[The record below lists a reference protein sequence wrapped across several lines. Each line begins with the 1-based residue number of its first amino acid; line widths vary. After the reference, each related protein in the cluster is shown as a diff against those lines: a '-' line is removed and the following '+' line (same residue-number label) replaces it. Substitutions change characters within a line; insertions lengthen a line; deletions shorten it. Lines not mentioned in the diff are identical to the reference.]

1 MACFGNHAAVGTVT
15 MPNLNTFSQYN
26 PTPAIEARYFEA
38 LRTIPA
44 PGGNGCHPYLLL
56 LANLAAKAG
65 RSPEQAFDDIRQS
78 IPAGG
83 RKVLDREIWD
93 AIRKAYNQ
101 GGTFTPRPR
110 PAPAVRN
117 GDAARQR
124 IINQGRISD
133 DADLW
138 EESPVKIHCLPEE
151 TPMLLLSI
159 LFDPDDLVWI
169 GERHQ
174 AGILGET
181 IRRASEWV
189 EHFQG
194 GGMTGPHIIIN
205 PLDGIPRP
213 KKSGDGETL
222 RGDHNVSAFRYC
234 LVEFD
239 DLSREDQIRFWSA
252 VKLPIVALI
261 DTGGKSIH
269 AWVQVSKLATVNTLE
284 QWQEDIK
291 IKLYDR
297 ILAPLGVDAAC
308 SNPSR
313 LSRLPGHLREE
324 KNTTQ
329 RLLWLSSEG
338 RPVC

>member
-1 MACFGNHAAVGTVT
+1 MLD
-15 MPNLNTFSQYN
+15 LNTFSHHK
-26 PTPAIEARYFEA
+26 PVPVIESRYIEA

-44 PGGNGCHPYLLL
+44 PGGNGCHTSLLGV
-56 LANLAAKAG
+56 ANLGIMTGKD
-65 RSPEQAFDDIRQS
+65 PHELHEEIRQA
-78 IPAGG
+78 IPAGQ
-83 RKVLDREIWD
+83 RRVRDSEITD
-93 AIRKAYNQ
+93 AINKALADHQ

-117 GDAARQR
+117 GNAARQR

-222 RGDHNVSAFRYC
+222 RGDHNVFAFRYC
-234 LVEFD
+234 MVEFD

-284 QWQEDIK
+284 QWQENIK

-313 LSRLPGHLREE
+313 LSRLPGHYREE
-324 KNTTQ
+324 KHTTQ

>member
-1 MACFGNHAAVGTVT
+1 MLD
-15 MPNLNTFSQYN
+15 LNTFSHHK
-26 PTPAIEARYFEA
+26 PVPVIESRYIEA

-44 PGGNGCHPYLLL
+44 PGGNGCHTSLLGV
-56 LANLAAKAG
+56 ANLGIMAG
-65 RSPEQAFDDIRQS
+65 KDPHELHEEIRQA
-78 IPAGG
+78 IPAG
-83 RKVLDREIWD
+83 RRRVRDSEITD
-93 AIRKAYNQ
+93 AINKALVDHQ

-117 GDAARQR
+117 GNAARQR

-138 EESPVKIHCLPEE
+138 EESPVKIKCLPEE
-151 TPMLLLSI
+151 TPGLLLST
-159 LFDPDDLVWI
+159 LFEPDDLVWI

-222 RGDHNVSAFRYC
+222 RGDHNVFAFRYC
-234 LVEFD
+234 MVEFD

-252 VKLPIVALI
+252 IKLPIVALI

-284 QWQEDIK
+284 QWQENIK

>member
-1 MACFGNHAAVGTVT
+1 MLD
-15 MPNLNTFSQYN
+15 LNTFSHHK
-26 PTPAIEARYFEA
+26 PVPVIESRYIEA

-44 PGGNGCHPYLLL
+44 PGGNGCHTSLLGV
-56 LANLAAKAG
+56 ANLGIMTGKD
-65 RSPEQAFDDIRQS
+65 PHELHEEIRQA
-78 IPAGG
+78 IPAGQ
-83 RKVLDREIWD
+83 RRVRDREITD
-93 AIRKAYNQ
+93 AINKALADHR

-117 GDAARQR
+117 GNAARQR

-138 EESPVKIHCLPEE
+138 EESPFKIKCLPEE
-151 TPMLLLSI
+151 TPGLLLST
-159 LFDPDDLVWI
+159 LFEPDDLVWI
-169 GERHQ
+169 GERQQ

-205 PLDGIPRP
+205 PLNGIFGP

-234 LVEFD
+234 MVEFD

-252 VKLPIVALI
+252 IKLPIVALI

-313 LSRLPGHLREE
+313 LSRLPGHYREE
-324 KNTTQ
+324 KHTTQ

>member
-1 MACFGNHAAVGTVT
+1 MLD
-15 MPNLNTFSQYN
+15 LNTFSHHK
-26 PTPAIEARYFEA
+26 PVPVIESRYIEA

-44 PGGNGCHPYLLL
+44 PGGNGCHTSLLGV
-56 LANLAAKAG
+56 ANLGIMTGKD
-65 RSPEQAFDDIRQS
+65 PHELHEEIRQA
-78 IPAGG
+78 IPAGQ
-83 RKVLDREIWD
+83 RRVRDSEITD
-93 AIRKAYNQ
+93 AINKALADHQ

-117 GDAARQR
+117 GNAARQR

-138 EESPVKIHCLPEE
+138 EESPVKIKCLPEE
-151 TPMLLLSI
+151 TPGLLLST
-159 LFDPDDLVWI
+159 LFEPDDLVWI
-169 GERHQ
+169 GEHHQ
-174 AGILGET
+174 AGILGKT

-222 RGDHNVSAFRYC
+222 RGDHNVFAFRYC
-234 LVEFD
+234 MVEFD

-284 QWQEDIK
+284 QWQENIK

-313 LSRLPGHLREE
+313 LSRLPGHYREE
-324 KNTTQ
+324 KHTTQ